1 MFCSLFFSTPTF
13 ADILVKNLFYWSLV
27 SLMLLQEQDKWVE
40 IFASIQSDLIR
51 ILFSNEKSGK
61 SVYSNILFFIFLII
75 ICYEIAVSQTP
86 RSMPFCIWKGKGSFY
101 SMIRNL
107 MVSCSRLLR
116 GVYTDQIYCWLC
128 YFTWLSFLSQQYLP
142 VGVLINPL
150 AKPQLPLSRRLFSCK
165 GRNHPLCQKS
175 SENDFI

>member
-1 MFCSLFFSTPTF
+1 
-13 ADILVKNLFYWSLV
+13 
-27 SLMLLQEQDKWVE
+27 MLE
-40 IFASIQSDLIR
+40 
-51 ILFSNEKSGK
+51 
-61 SVYSNILFFIFLII
+61 
-75 ICYEIAVSQTP
+75 AVSQTP
-86 RSMPFCIWKGKGSFY
+86 RSMPFCTWKGKGSFY

-150 AKPQLPLSRRLFSCK
+150 AKPQLPLSRRRFSCK
-165 GRNHPLCQKS
+165 GRNHPLWQKS
-175 SENDFI
+175 SLEMTSFRLIQDLLCHGGVDLDCLFDFVVFPLHLRLPNVDSVQ